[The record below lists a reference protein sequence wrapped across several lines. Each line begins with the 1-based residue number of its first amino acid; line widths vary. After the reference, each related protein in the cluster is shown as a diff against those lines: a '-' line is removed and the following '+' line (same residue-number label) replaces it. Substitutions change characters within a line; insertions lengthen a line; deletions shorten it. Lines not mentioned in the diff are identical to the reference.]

1 MTELKKLSSECEF
14 DNFQDSL
21 IKDMIVCGT
30 KDNSLRERLL
40 RECNLSFSKAI
51 SAGHAAEETCNH
63 AHEILRSQ
71 PTANIY
77 KMFKKK
83 PNKSSHN
90 TRNQNTRD
98 SIKSCKL
105 GDSHIP
111 EANVQL
117 MEKFIMLA
125 IKRTISKIAAHV
137 FVKKKRKK
145 TKKTK
150 WKTPGRSRPMTFD
163 QSH

>member
-40 RECNLSFSKAI
+40 RECNLTFSKAI

-63 AHEILRSQ
+63 AREILRSQ

-90 TRNQNTRD
+90 KRNQNTRD
-98 SIKSCKL
+98 SIKSCKF
-105 GDSHIP
+105 GDSSHP
-111 EANVQL
+111 
-117 MEKFIMLA
+117 
-125 IKRTISKIAAHV
+125 RSKCPAYGKVHHACN
-137 FVKKKRKK
+137 KKNHFKVCCPRVGKK
-145 TKKTK
+145 TKKTKKSK